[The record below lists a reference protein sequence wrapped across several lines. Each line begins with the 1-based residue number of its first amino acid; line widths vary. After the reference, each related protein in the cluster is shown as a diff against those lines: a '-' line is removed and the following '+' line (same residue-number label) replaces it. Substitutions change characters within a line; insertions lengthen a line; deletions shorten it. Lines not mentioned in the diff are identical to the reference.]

1 MKRTVPF
8 ILFLI
13 GLSIVSGVL
22 LSKASLVGRTGINLF
37 YKEYK
42 FLKIWWQ
49 GALFIFTT
57 LLLLLLLQGLV
68 QKIASK
74 RTAKLVHISS
84 IALAAIGLYF
94 TYNDF
99 RHTLSHRLLGERFHL
114 GGYLFWFGWLAI
126 SFFYLFKKQPFT
138 TNEQPVYR

>member
-49 GALFIFTT
+49 GALFIFTS

-74 RTAKLVHISS
+74 RMAKLVHISS
-84 IALAAIGLYF
+84 IALAFIGLYF

-114 GGYLFWFGWLAI
+114 GGYLFLFGWLAI
-126 SFFYLFKKQPFT
+126 SFFYLLKKQPVI